1 MTKLVIVLAVIVA
14 VILVVVIVAV
24 RNMRAEDP
32 DEFADRRDSHGR
44 TRGGQDARG
53 PRYERR
59 EAAERRADRAAR
71 SSDGRSAGS
80 SAGNGYRPAR
90 SDNGYGDRPDQ
101 RERGYSKRGPAD
113 YDGRGGD
120 ARRGADRAR

>member
-1 MTKLVIVLAVIVA
+1 MTKLVLVLAVVVA

-44 TRGGQDARG
+44 TRGGQDERG

-71 SSDGRSAGS
+71 SGGGR

-90 SDNGYGDRPDQ
+90 SDNGDGDRPDQ
-101 RERGYSKRGPAD
+101 RERGYSKRGPAERD

-120 ARRGADRAR
+120 ARR